1 MMTTDQDSAFDLM
14 GNLDDFWMKTN
25 PRPIRSG
32 VPDDGTSRSST
43 LQDKGDS
50 KISSPAS
57 SFFSYGNASVTS
69 DPS

>member
-1 MMTTDQDSAFDLM
+1 MMKPDQNNMFIPKV
-14 GNLDDFWMKTN
+14 NLDNFWIKTN

-32 VPDDGTSRSST
+32 VSDDSINRSTTSP
-43 LQDKGDS
+43 DKGNN

-57 SFFSYGNASVTS
+57 SFFSYGNTFVTS